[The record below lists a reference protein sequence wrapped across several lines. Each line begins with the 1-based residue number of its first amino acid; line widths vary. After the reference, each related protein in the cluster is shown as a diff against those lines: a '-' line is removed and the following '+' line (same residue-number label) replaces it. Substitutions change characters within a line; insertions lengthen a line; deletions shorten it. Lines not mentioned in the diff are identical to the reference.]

1 MLFNTDIIEQEDVL
15 VEELTDTGSPYR
27 LIVWN
32 DDVNTFD
39 WVIKSMIEI
48 CGHTSQQAE
57 QCSLIIHFNGKA
69 TVKTGAL
76 KTIRPMKEGLTDR
89 GINATYE
96 LAEV

>member
-1 MLFNTDIIEQEDVL
+1 MLFETDVLEQEELL
-15 VEELTDTGSPYR
+15 VEEITDTGSAYR

-39 WVIKSMIEI
+39 WVIKSFIEI
-48 CGHTSQQAE
+48 CGHTVQQAE
-57 QCSLIIHFNGKA
+57 QCSLIVHFKGKA
-69 TVKTGAL
+69 TVKTGDL

-96 LAEV
+96 VVEV

>member
-1 MLFNTDIIEQEDVL
+1 MLFNTDTREDVL
-15 VEELTDTGSPYR
+15 VEELTKTGSPYR

-39 WVIKSMIEI
+39 WVIKSLSEI
-48 CGHTSQQAE
+48 CNHTVQQAE
-57 QCSLIIHFNGKA
+57 QCALIIHLKGKT
-69 TVKTGAL
+69 TVKTGDL

>member
-1 MLFNTDIIEQEDVL
+1 MLFNTDILEQEDVL

-32 DDVNTFD
+32 DDENTFD
-39 WVIKSMIEI
+39 WVIKSFMEI
-48 CGHTSQQAE
+48 CGHTVEQAE
-57 QCSLIIHFNGKA
+57 QCSLIVHFKGKA

-96 LAEV
+96 LAEA

>member
-1 MLFNTDIIEQEDVL
+1 MLFNTDVIEKEDVL
-15 VEELTDTGSPYR
+15 VEELTDTGSAYR

-39 WVIKSMIEI
+39 WVIKSFIEI
-48 CGHTSQQAE
+48 CNHTVQQAE
-57 QCSLIIHFNGKA
+57 QCTFIVHFNGKA
-69 TVKTGAL
+69 TVKTADL
-76 KTIRPMKEGLTDR
+76 KTIRPMKEGLIDR

>member
-1 MLFNTDIIEQEDVL
+1 MLFNTDVQEDVL

-32 DDVNTFD
+32 DDENTFD
-39 WVIKSMIEI
+39 WVIKSFIEI
-48 CGHTSQQAE
+48 CGHTFMQAE
-57 QCSLIIHFNGKA
+57 QCTLIVHLSGKA
-69 TVKTGAL
+69 VVKTGDL
-76 KTIRPMKEGLTDR
+76 KTIRPMKEGLIDR